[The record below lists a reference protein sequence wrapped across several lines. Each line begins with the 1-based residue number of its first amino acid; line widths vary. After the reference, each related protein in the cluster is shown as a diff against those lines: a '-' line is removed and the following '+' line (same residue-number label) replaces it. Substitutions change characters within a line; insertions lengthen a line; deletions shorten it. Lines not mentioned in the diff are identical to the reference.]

1 MNKTEK
7 MIGLLA
13 RIVLNDG
20 DKDTAAEELKTILN
34 EQNPEQKRDGTEY
47 ECEIEKILFE
57 IGVPCHIVGHEG
69 LKKAIA
75 LVVDDPQLRYS
86 TIKIY
91 EKVAVE
97 MGGESTPSKVERGIR
112 HAISSAWNR
121 GDVDVLYK
129 YFGNTVDPNKGK
141 PTNAEFIC
149 AAAQEIRR
157 RFR

>member
-1 MNKTEK
+1 MNKTER

-20 DKDTAAEELKTILN
+20 DKDTAAEELKSILN
-34 EQNPEQKRDGTEY
+34 EQKPEQKRDGIEY
-47 ECEIEKILFE
+47 EIEKILFE

-91 EKVAVE
+91 EKVAAE

-121 GDVDVLYK
+121 GDVDVLYR

-149 AAAQEIRR
+149 AAAQEIRH
-157 RFR
+157 RFK

>member
-1 MNKTEK
+1 MSKTEK
-7 MIGLLA
+7 MVALLA
-13 RIVLNDG
+13 RIVLAGGNEP
-20 DKDTAAEELKTILN
+20 TAAEELKSILN
-34 EQNPEQKRDGTEY
+34 DQEPEQKQDGIEY
-47 ECEIEKILFE
+47 EIEKMLFE

-91 EKVAVE
+91 EKVAAE

-112 HAISSAWNR
+112 HAIASAWNR

-149 AAAQEIRR
+149 AAAQEIRHR
-157 RFR
+157 VR

>member
-1 MNKTEK
+1 MSKTEK
-7 MIGLLA
+7 MVALLA
-13 RIVLNDG
+13 RIVLAGGNEP
-20 DKDTAAEELKTILN
+20 TAAEELKSILD
-34 EQNPEQKRDGTEY
+34 EQKPDQKQDGIEY
-47 ECEIEKILFE
+47 EIEKILFE